1 MRIVCPQCGYS
12 RDIPA
17 DKVPASSSIATCPKC
32 QFRFRFRGNQPSVQP
47 EPAVEEPVYPPRPSR
62 PVRPARDPEAASRIH
77 APYEPRSQRAYI
89 PEPEGDPEHYGH
101 IPPRPQA
108 RWLPDDEPDQFQAQP
123 FPAERRRA
131 PDPIRE
137 YGGGPDHPFGRPG
150 DDRFPPARGTDDFA
164 EPSRQAR
171 AERHVAWEPSG
182 DVPDTA
188 DGGSWSEPQAARPTP
203 PIDRVETA
211 IRRAQDQDYRPEPRQ
226 PKTEDFR
233 PQASPDEFG
242 RLGADPS
249 DLSGRA
255 PADPVDK
262 RDSEPLPREYA
273 MPSASPAPGQP
284 VSSQEDHESLNG
296 QDDPQAPQQGEAVAG
311 EDSVRDIWARLQT
324 MGGQPP
330 QGRAASANS
339 SRQSQDEPGMEAH
352 QPKATLPYAVA
363 PWEQLEL
370 YGAVPSFLN
379 TVKTI
384 LLKPGDFFDQL
395 PPFSGK
401 IRPLLFANVVCLASM
416 IFGLIW
422 FRFGLGPNLSDLG
435 RTDGFQ
441 GLGAGMIGSLAWLGL
456 SPILVTAFVF
466 LDSALGHLLLGLLR
480 SASKPFEETF
490 RTVCYAGAPWMLT
503 VLPVSWQ
510 YLIPVVLIWHMTL
523 QAIGLKKL
531 HQAGYPQ
538 VLASVLVKWSLY
550 FMASFAVL
558 HVLLTR
564 R

>member
-12 RDIPA
+12 RDIPSE
-17 DKVPASSSIATCPKC
+17 KVPASSSIATCPKC

-62 PVRPARDPEAASRIH
+62 PVRPAREPESASRIH
-77 APYEPRSQRAYI
+77 APYEPRSQRAYM
-89 PEPEGDPEHYGH
+89 PDAQGDPEHYGH

-108 RWLPDDEPDQFQAQP
+108 RWLPDDEPDQFT
-123 FPAERRRA
+123 
-131 PDPIRE
+131 
-137 YGGGPDHPFGRPG
+137 
-150 DDRFPPARGTDDFA
+150 AR
-164 EPSRQAR
+164 PSRP
-171 AERHVAWEPSG
+171 ERHIAWEPSG
-182 DVPDTA
+182 ELPDPA
-188 DGGSWSEPQAARPTP
+188 DDGSWREPQPSRPAPATP
-203 PIDRVETA
+203 PIDRVESA
-211 IRRAQDQDYRPEPRQ
+211 IRRAQDYDYRPEPRQ
-226 PKTEDFR
+226 PQPPQTDDLR

-242 RLGADPS
+242 RLGAGPAVLADPAG
-249 DLSGRA
+249 LA
-255 PADPVDK
+255 NPADPVDK
-262 RDSEPLPREYA
+262 RDREPLPREYA

-284 VSSQEDHESLNG
+284 VSGQDVQHG
-296 QDDPQAPQQGEAVAG
+296 QDDDQASQPGEAVAG
-311 EDSVRDIWARLQT
+311 EDSVRDIWARLQA
-324 MGGQPP
+324 MGTQPP

-352 QPKATLPYAVA
+352 QPKAELPYAVA

-466 LDSALGHLLLGLLR
+466 LDAALGHLLLGLLR

>member
-12 RDIPA
+12 RDIPS

-47 EPAVEEPVYPPRPSR
+47 EPTAEEPVYPPSPSR
-62 PVRPARDPEAASRIH
+62 PARPAREPEAASRIH
-77 APYEPRSQRAYI
+77 APYEPRSQRAYM
-89 PEPEGDPEHYGH
+89 PEPDAEPEHYGH

-108 RWLPDDEPDQFQAQP
+108 RWLPDEEPDQFSAQP
-123 FPAERRRA
+123 FPAEHRRA
-131 PDPIRE
+131 PQPRQE
-137 YGGGPDHPFGRPG
+137 YGGGPDHPFGRP
-150 DDRFPPARGTDDFA
+150 DDGRTPAPRGMDDFEEA
-164 EPSRQAR
+164 PRLSRSDRPER
-171 AERHVAWEPSG
+171 AMR
-182 DVPDTA
+182 
-188 DGGSWSEPQAARPTP
+188 QAARTTQEAPACDP
-203 PIDRVETA
+203 PVDFPGAGEDVFDRQQPFPPVDRLETA
-211 IRRAQDQDYRPEPRQ
+211 MRRAQTYRPEPRQ
-226 PKTEDFR
+226 
-233 PQASPDEFG
+233 QAAPDEFG
-242 RLGADPS
+242 RLGADSPERS
-249 DLSGRA
+249 DLA
-255 PADPVDK
+255 EHD
-262 RDSEPLPREYA
+262 PLPREYA
-273 MPSASPAPGQP
+273 MPVAPAPGVPISGRDDDPDGVPDDQ
-284 VSSQEDHESLNG
+284 Q
-296 QDDPQAPQQGEAVAG
+296 DPQAPQPGEAVAG
-311 EDSVRDIWARLQT
+311 EDSVRDIWARLQA

-330 QGRAASANS
+330 QGRAAAPAA
-339 SRQSQDEPGMEAH
+339 RQAQAEPGMEAH
-352 QPKATLPYAVA
+352 QPKAALPYAVA

-370 YGAVPSFLN
+370 YGAVPSLLN
-379 TVKTI
+379 TVKNV

-401 IRPLLFANVVCLASM
+401 IRPLLFANVVCLASV

-490 RTVCYAGAPWMLT
+490 RTICYAGAPWMLT
-503 VLPVSWQ
+503 LLPVSWQ
-510 YLIPVVLIWHMTL
+510 YLIPIVLIWHMTL

>member
-12 RDIPA
+12 RDIPT

-47 EPAVEEPVYPPRPSR
+47 EPTVEEPVYPPRPSR
-62 PVRPARDPEAASRIH
+62 PVRPAREPESASRIH
-77 APYEPRSQRAYI
+77 APYEPRSQRAYM
-89 PEPEGDPEHYGH
+89 PEPQGEPEHYGH

-108 RWLPDDEPDQFQAQP
+108 RWLPDDEPGQLQAQP
-123 FPAERRRA
+123 FPGERRRT
-131 PDPIRE
+131 PEPRQE

-150 DDRFPPARGTDDFA
+150 DDRFPPLRGADGFD
-164 EPSRQAR
+164 EPSRQPR
-171 AERHVAWEPSG
+171 PERHIAWEPSG
-182 DVPDTA
+182 DLPDTA
-188 DGGSWSEPQAARPTP
+188 DGGSWREPQASPPSP
-203 PIDRVETA
+203 PIDRVESA
-211 IRRAQDQDYRPEPRQ
+211 IRRAQDSDYRPEPRQ
-226 PKTEDFR
+226 PHSPHSDDVR
-233 PQASPDEFG
+233 PQTTPDQFG
-242 RLGADPS
+242 RLGADPP
-249 DLSGRA
+249 DFAG
-255 PADPVDK
+255 PADTGD
-262 RDSEPLPREYA
+262 REPLPREYA
-273 MPSASPAPGQP
+273 MPSVTPAPGQP
-284 VSSQEDHESLNG
+284 IIGQEG
-296 QDDPQAPQQGEAVAG
+296 QDWQDDEQAPQQGEALAG
-311 EDSVRDIWARLQT
+311 EDSVRDIWARLQA
-324 MGGQPP
+324 MGGEPP
-330 QGRAASANS
+330 QGRTASARS
-339 SRQSQDEPGMEAH
+339 SRQSQAEPGMEAH
-352 QPKATLPYAVA
+352 QPKAALPYAVA

-416 IFGLIW
+416 IFGLVW

-466 LDSALGHLLLGLLR
+466 LDAALGHLLLGLLR
-480 SASKPFEETF
+480 SASRPFEETF
-490 RTVCYAGAPWMLT
+490 RTICYAGAPWMLT

>member
-12 RDIPA
+12 RDIPS

-62 PVRPARDPEAASRIH
+62 PVRPAREPDSASRIH
-77 APYEPRSQRAYI
+77 APYEPRSQRAYM
-89 PEPEGDPEHYGH
+89 PDPEGAPEHYGH

-108 RWLPDDEPDQFQAQP
+108 RWLPDDEPDQFQA
-123 FPAERRRA
+123 R
-131 PDPIRE
+131 
-137 YGGGPDHPFGRPG
+137 
-150 DDRFPPARGTDDFA
+150 
-164 EPSRQAR
+164 PSRP
-171 AERHVAWEPSG
+171 ERHIAWEPSG
-182 DVPDTA
+182 ELPDAA
-188 DGGSWSEPQAARPTP
+188 DGGSWREPQASRPESPAPATP
-203 PIDRVETA
+203 QIDRVESA
-211 IRRAQDQDYRPEPRQ
+211 IRRAQDHDYRSEPRQ
-226 PKTEDFR
+226 PQPSQAEDLR
-233 PQASPDEFG
+233 TQDSPDEFG
-242 RLGADPS
+242 RLGA
-249 DLSGRA
+249 G
-255 PADPVDK
+255 PANPVDNPD
-262 RDSEPLPREYA
+262 REPLPREYA
-273 MPSASPAPGQP
+273 MPGASPAPGQP
-284 VSSQEDHESLNG
+284 ISSQEG
-296 QDDPQAPQQGEAVAG
+296 QDVQHEQDDEAPQPGEAVAG
-311 EDSVRDIWARLQT
+311 EDSVRDIWARLQA

-330 QGRAASANS
+330 QGRAPAQ
-339 SRQSQDEPGMEAH
+339 RQAQDEPGMEAH
-352 QPKATLPYAVA
+352 QPKAALPYAVA

-466 LDSALGHLLLGLLR
+466 LDAALGHLLLGLLR

>member
-12 RDIPA
+12 RDIPT

-32 QFRFRFRGNQPSVQP
+32 QFRFRFRGNQPSVQH

-62 PVRPARDPEAASRIH
+62 PVRPAREPESASRIH
-77 APYEPRSQRAYI
+77 APYEPRSQRAYM

-108 RWLPDDEPDQFQAQP
+108 RWLPDDEPDQFT
-123 FPAERRRA
+123 
-131 PDPIRE
+131 
-137 YGGGPDHPFGRPG
+137 
-150 DDRFPPARGTDDFA
+150 AR
-164 EPSRQAR
+164 PSRP
-171 AERHVAWEPSG
+171 ERHIAWEPSG
-182 DVPDTA
+182 DLPDAA
-188 DGGSWSEPQAARPTP
+188 DGGSLREPQASPPTP
-203 PIDRVETA
+203 PIDRVESA
-211 IRRAQDQDYRPEPRQ
+211 IRRAQEYRPDPRQ
-226 PKTEDFR
+226 SQQPHSDEPR

-249 DLSGRA
+249 DMPGLANRA
-255 PADPVDK
+255 SPDDK
-262 RDSEPLPREYA
+262 LDREPLPREYA
-273 MPSASPAPGQP
+273 MPGASPAPGQP
-284 VSSQEDHESLNG
+284 LSG
-296 QDDPQAPQQGEAVAG
+296 QDGNDGHDRQDDAQAPQQGEAVAG
-311 EDSVRDIWARLQT
+311 EDSVRDIWARLQA

-330 QGRAASANS
+330 QGRAAP
-339 SRQSQDEPGMEAH
+339 RQTQNEPGMEAH
-352 QPKATLPYAVA
+352 QPKAALPYAVA

-466 LDSALGHLLLGLLR
+466 LDAALGHLLLGLLR

-490 RTVCYAGAPWMLT
+490 RTICYAGAPWMLT